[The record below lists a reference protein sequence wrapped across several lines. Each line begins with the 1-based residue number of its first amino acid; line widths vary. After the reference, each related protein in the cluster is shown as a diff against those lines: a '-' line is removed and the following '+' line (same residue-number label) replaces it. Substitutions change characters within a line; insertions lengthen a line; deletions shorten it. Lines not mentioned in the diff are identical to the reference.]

1 MDVLLI
7 EFAAEMLSFSSS
19 YHLVDITVT
28 WTGEEIQ
35 KVSWQ
40 TKKVIDELMLSTSS
54 FVLKVL
60 FSHLSLLENRTEK
73 ELLYT

>member
-19 YHLVDITVT
+19 YHLVDTTVT

-35 KVSWQ
+35 KVSWH
-40 TKKVIDELMLSTSS
+40 TKRRGAPLLFISPVVSGTVLSAGTLASGRS
-54 FVLKVL
+54 G
-60 FSHLSLLENRTEK
+60 FS
-73 ELLYT
+73 

>member
-1 MDVLLI
+1 
-7 EFAAEMLSFSSS
+7 
-19 YHLVDITVT
+19 LVDTTVT

-35 KVSWQ
+35 KVSWH